1 MEAHAVSE
9 DFRNHFKSDV
19 SGDFKLRLTFSYKKS
34 KASDRFKTIT
44 LSFSWTTL
52 SQRDVQI
59 KRNFNVHIS
68 CPHRKFTVKLEHE
81 SLCPFLY
88 TLNCKYMVVKNP
100 TT

>member
-1 MEAHAVSE
+1 MEAHTVSE
-9 DFRNHFKSDV
+9 DFRNHSKSAV
-19 SGDFKLRLTFSYKKS
+19 SGDFKLRLTFFY
-34 KASDRFKTIT
+34 KTIT

-59 KRNFNVHIS
+59 KRNINVHIY

-81 SLCPFLY
+81 SLCTFLY
-88 TLNCKYMVVKNP
+88 ILNCKYVIVKNP